1 MTHLKELREIIYSE
15 EFVEMMQNLTGTRLR
30 RKFDMSG
37 HRYGDKVS
45 WELNINK
52 KKKMIT
58 KSFI

>member
-45 WELNINK
+45 
-52 KKKMIT
+52 
-58 KSFI
+58 